1 MVRWWAVRFIRC
13 GRIKRTSVL
22 RPRTPFRPRH
32 QSFGPHLQVDTGPE
46 PPDWCRSTL
55 RGWEPSLSANR
66 QRIVSFR
73 ATAHRFVFGVS
84 GRQRIAAFCVGP
96 TRAEDFGLGAHV
108 EKTEAR
114 NGQFARP
121 VRLAVTEV
129 IAIRLASMPLY
140 QVELLSAGDLL

>member
-1 MVRWWAVRFIRC
+1 LAEWGFVPRC
-13 GRIKRTSVL
+13 G
-22 RPRTPFRPRH
+22 
-32 QSFGPHLQVDTGPE
+32 
-46 PPDWCRSTL
+46 
-55 RGWEPSLSANR
+55 
-66 QRIVSFR
+66 
-73 ATAHRFVFGVS
+73 
-84 GRQRIAAFCVGP
+84 GP

-140 QVELLSAGDLL
+140 QVELLNAAQGACGTDQATCVSTTAVPPAPW